1 MISEIKNRDTLL
13 IDFEEDTSIPT
24 STYTFNQADV
34 SRNEEVLLHL
44 PKLDIKQPPIQSKKK
59 EGRNKNK
66 KSAHAGL
73 PLLDSTREI
82 KESTVFDILS
92 SNQETH
98 ILESFKQS
106 FKSNFR
112 SLMKNIRA
120 FRGELVV
127 EAHFGRT
134 MTHGIKDIY
143 ISKKGEYE
151 KTYDEET
158 TRRILNESKSNSLTP
173 GFTKVITTVPA
184 EIQFIR
190 EMKDCHGLNCWS
202 QEKTD
207 WSLYYEL
214 YFEDRNFS
222 HNNNFIVEINAQSFV
237 CRAKTISELGN
248 LYVHGTTRLWDF
260 RVAAT
265 DIKYTDRL
273 DIEHSELVEM
283 ISTSLFIPYAQ
294 LKVQE
299 ICSLSS
305 IKFEIKEPLNKRYHL
320 EKALTRHID
329 KYLSRDNQSILQ
341 ISEIQSLEILKR
353 NFLNKKLI
361 IKAFFT
367 DCLESNSSQLLRLW
381 FEVSVSS
388 TSLNIELA
396 KNQKLEL
403 GELADW
409 SVDDLTFSSI
419 ANSIYLPAC
428 WILERIDGVGS
439 YNDNG
444 FDIQESFL
452 STTTDKPEILPY
464 YW

>member
-1 MISEIKNRDTLL
+1 M
-13 IDFEEDTSIPT
+13 
-24 STYTFNQADV
+24 
-34 SRNEEVLLHL
+34 
-44 PKLDIKQPPIQSKKK
+44 
-59 EGRNKNK
+59 
-66 KSAHAGL
+66 
-73 PLLDSTREI
+73 
-82 KESTVFDILS
+82 
-92 SNQETH
+92 
-98 ILESFKQS
+98 
-106 FKSNFR
+106 
-112 SLMKNIRA
+112 
-120 FRGELVV
+120 
-127 EAHFGRT
+127 
-134 MTHGIKDIY
+134 
-143 ISKKGEYE
+143 
-151 KTYDEET
+151 
-158 TRRILNESKSNSLTP
+158 
-173 GFTKVITTVPA
+173 
-184 EIQFIR
+184 
-190 EMKDCHGLNCWS
+190 
-202 QEKTD
+202 
-207 WSLYYEL
+207 
-214 YFEDRNFS
+214 
-222 HNNNFIVEINAQSFV
+222 
-237 CRAKTISELGN
+237 
-248 LYVHGTTRLWDF
+248 
-260 RVAAT
+260 
-265 DIKYTDRL
+265 
-273 DIEHSELVEM
+273 
-283 ISTSLFIPYAQ
+283 
-294 LKVQE
+294 
-299 ICSLSS
+299 
-305 IKFEIKEPLNKRYHL
+305 NKRYHL